1 MDPVYLSFSET
12 AARLEISKS
21 AIYRLIR
28 EGSLT
33 AYYRK
38 ARPASPLFR
47 EDQVEALGEVQPR
60 PQEQE
65 RASA

>member
-1 MDPVYLSFSET
+1 
-12 AARLEISKS
+12 LEISKS

-47 EDQVEALGEVQPR
+47 EDQVAALGEVQPR
-60 PQEQE
+60 PQE